1 MPAPVVEGA
10 GATAVLRTERL
21 VLRPWRDDD
30 LVQFAAMSADLEVM
44 RWIGAPLT
52 REQSDAVAA
61 RIRAGFEKHGFG
73 LLAVDVPG
81 EATFAGFVGL
91 SVPAFEAH
99 FTPCVEI
106 GWRLAR
112 VHQGRGYASEGALAV
127 LAYAFGELGLD
138 EVVSFTAASN
148 EASRRVMERIGL
160 ARDPSGDFE
169 HPWLAAGHPLRSHV
183 LYRCS
188 RRAFEARAHGARAA
202 RAADPR

>member
-1 MPAPVVEGA
+1 VPAPVVEGA
-10 GATAVLRTERL
+10 GAAAVLRTERL

-30 LVQFAAMSADLEVM
+30 LAPFAALSADPEVM
-44 RWIGAPLT
+44 RWIGALLP
-52 REQSDAVAA
+52 REESDAVAA
-61 RIRAGFEKHGFG
+61 RIRAGFDQHGFG
-73 LLAVDVPG
+73 LFAVEVPG
-81 EATFAGFVGL
+81 HTRFAGFVGL
-91 SVPAFEAH
+91 TVPAFEAH

-112 VHQGRGYASEGALAV
+112 VHHGRGYASEGARAV
-127 LAYAFGELGLD
+127 LAYAFGHLDLD

-169 HPWLAAGHPLRSHV
+169 HPKLAPGHPLRPHV
-183 LYRCS
+183 LYRGS
-188 RRAFEARAHGARAA
+188 RRAFEARARVARAA

>member
-1 MPAPVVEGA
+1 LRAPLVEGA
-10 GATAVLRTERL
+10 GAAAVLRTERL

-30 LVQFAAMSADLEVM
+30 LGPFAAMSADPEVM

-61 RIRAGFEKHGFG
+61 RIRAGFETHGFG
-73 LLAVDVPG
+73 LFAVEVPG
-81 EATFAGFVGL
+81 HTHFAGFVGL

-112 VHQGRGYASEGALAV
+112 VHQSRGYASEGARAV
-127 LAYAFGELGLD
+127 LAYAFADLGLD

-148 EASRRVMERIGL
+148 EASRRVMDRIGL

-169 HPWLAAGHPLRSHV
+169 HPKLGPGDPLRSHV

-188 RRAFEARAHGARAA
+188 RAAFEASVHGARAA
-202 RAADPR
+202 YAADPR